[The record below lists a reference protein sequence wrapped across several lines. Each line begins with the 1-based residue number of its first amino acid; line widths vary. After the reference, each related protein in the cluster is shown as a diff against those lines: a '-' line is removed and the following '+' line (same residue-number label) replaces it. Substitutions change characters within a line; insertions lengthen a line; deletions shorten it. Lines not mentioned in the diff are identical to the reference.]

1 MKAFCF
7 YQERKW
13 IKIKVTFQAMS
24 KQAEP
29 AVLRQISKHLALLG
43 ALEFEPKHMLKMMNH
58 LVDKHRQLGRRATG
72 PALRQIDGS
81 RGVVVDGQSVV
92 LSRRGSIIRRNLRP
106 WSGQQPRKAQ
116 RCDLRGRHELDTG
129 MLLDNRKIELV
140 RNPSFDCGKQG
151 LPGQTGQ
158 PGNFGR
164 AC

>member
-58 LVDKHRQLGRRATG
+58 LVDKHRQLGRRAAG
-72 PALRQIDGS
+72 PALGQIDGS
-81 RGVVVDGQSVV
+81 DRKSTRLNSSHVEISYAVFCLKKKKKTSQHHRPYQNKKRD
-92 LSRRGSIIRRNLRP
+92 RR
-106 WSGQQPRKAQ
+106 
-116 RCDLRGRHELDTG
+116 
-129 MLLDNRKIELV
+129 
-140 RNPSFDCGKQG
+140 
-151 LPGQTGQ
+151 
-158 PGNFGR
+158 
-164 AC
+164 